1 MDNKTEE
8 LKDYIFDKFINQDAK
23 LKEICSSLL
32 EVKNKITK
40 KVEIY
45 DFKRVLFKSLS
56 PTRLCLK
63 KKLIKLMKLNFK
75 I

>member
-8 LKDYIFDKFINQDAK
+8 LKDYIFDKYINQDAK

-63 KKLIKLMKLNFK
+63 NKLVKLKKLNFK

>member
-1 MDNKTEE
+1 MENKIEE

-32 EVKNKITK
+32 EVKNKIMK

>member
-1 MDNKTEE
+1 MENKIEE
-8 LKDYIFDKFINQDAK
+8 LKDYIFDKFINQDSK

-45 DFKRVLFKSLS
+45 D
-56 PTRLCLK
+56 LK
-63 KKLIKLMKLNFK
+63 
-75 I
+75 

>member
-8 LKDYIFDKFINQDAK
+8 LKDYIFDKYINQDAK

-45 DFKRVLFKSLS
+45 D
-56 PTRLCLK
+56 LK
-63 KKLIKLMKLNFK
+63 
-75 I
+75 